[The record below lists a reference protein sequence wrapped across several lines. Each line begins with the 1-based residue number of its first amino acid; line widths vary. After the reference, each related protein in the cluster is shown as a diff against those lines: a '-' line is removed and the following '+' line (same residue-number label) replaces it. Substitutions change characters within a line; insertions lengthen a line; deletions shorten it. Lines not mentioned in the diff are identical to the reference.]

1 MEPGE
6 EVIIDEM
13 ERRLNSSWQGWHLDK
28 DQLVLWHETMAAS
41 HGYEIDLLTCTTSAV
56 LLGWIMEISPGLGT
70 PVIGLVRAFD
80 DILNPRINLCLD
92 GETRSRRLSQRAIR
106 RLVAE
111 AQEPGPDSSGN
122 ARRCGGG
129 TSG

>member
-1 MEPGE
+1 MEPGGE
-6 EVIIDEM
+6 DIVIDAM
-13 ERRLNSSWQGWHLDK
+13 EWRLNSSWQGWHLDK
-28 DQLVLWHETMAAS
+28 DRLVLWHEIPAAS
-41 HGYEIDLLTCTTSAV
+41 HGYEVNLLTCTTSAV

-70 PVIGLVRAFD
+70 AVTGLVRAFD

-111 AQEPGPDSSGN
+111 AREPGPASG
-122 ARRCGGG
+122 R
-129 TSG
+129 